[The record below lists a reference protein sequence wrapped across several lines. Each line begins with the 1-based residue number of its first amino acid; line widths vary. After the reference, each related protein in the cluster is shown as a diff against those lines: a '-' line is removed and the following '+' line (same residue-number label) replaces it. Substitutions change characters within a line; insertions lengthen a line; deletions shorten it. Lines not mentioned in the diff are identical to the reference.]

1 MNKKHPRLPVESD
14 SPEIIRSRELLNGI
28 RTDLQAVLD
37 AESGLA
43 RAMDCLRAGMDDL
56 FLDELQQ
63 VAKAYQDSERGR
75 LFAMRNCAK
84 RGALPG
90 GRRA

>member
-1 MNKKHPRLPVESD
+1 MNKKYPRLPVESE
-14 SPEIIRSRELLNGI
+14 SPELIRSRELLNGI
-28 RTDLQAVLD
+28 RTDLQSELD

-43 RAMDCLRAGMDDL
+43 RAMDCLRAGLDDL

-75 LFAMRNCAK
+75 LFAIRNCAK
-84 RGALPG
+84 RGALPR

>member
-1 MNKKHPRLPVESD
+1 MNKKQPSLPAESV
-14 SPEIIRSRELLNGI
+14 SPELARSRELLNGI
-28 RTDLQAVLD
+28 RTDLHAVLD
-37 AESGLA
+37 AESGLT
-43 RAMDCLRAGMDDL
+43 RAMDCLRAGLDDL

>member
-1 MNKKHPRLPVESD
+1 
-14 SPEIIRSRELLNGI
+14 
-28 RTDLQAVLD
+28 
-37 AESGLA
+37 
-43 RAMDCLRAGMDDL
+43 MDCLRAGLDDL

-84 RGALPG
+84 RGALRG

>member
-1 MNKKHPRLPVESD
+1 MNKKQPSLPVESD
-14 SPEIIRSRELLNGI
+14 SPELARSRALLNGI

-43 RAMDCLRAGMDDL
+43 RAMDCLRAGLDNL